1 MSVPCT
7 AWAIGM
13 TVSHRV
19 LLAPA
24 FVLHSRPFRNT
35 SALVEAITREHGRV
49 GLVARGLRNARRPLR
64 GIMQPFVPLLVSWSG
79 RGELFTLTGA
89 EAAGGAVPLSGSRL
103 ITGLYLNELLM
114 RLMHRYDPHPE
125 LFDLYAQTLTTLG
138 ETGFEELI
146 LRRFELGLLQAIG
159 YAVVLDHDVASGE
172 AIAPEA
178 DYIYDLERGPRR
190 AVDHDDDGILVKG
203 TTLLALAH
211 GCGETPCGTPEKRF
225 MRAVIAHHLGG
236 RPLNTRSYFANIQ

>member
-1 MSVPCT
+1 MSAPCT

-13 TVSHRV
+13 TASHRV

-24 FVLHSRPFRNT
+24 FILHSRPFRNT

-49 GLVARGLRNARRPLR
+49 GLVARGARSARRPLR
-64 GIMQPFVPLLVSWSG
+64 GLIQPFVPLLVSWTG

-89 EAAGGAVPLSGSRL
+89 EAAGGTVPLGGKRL

-125 LFDLYAQTLTTLG
+125 LFDLYAHTLALLSEPG
-138 ETGFEELI
+138 SEEPI
-146 LRRFELGLLQAIG
+146 LRRFELGLLEAIG
-159 YAVVLDHDVASGE
+159 YALVLDHDVISGE
-172 AIAPEA
+172 TIAAET

-190 AVDHDDDGILVKG
+190 AVDRGDDGILVKG
-203 TTLLALAH
+203 ATLLALAH
-211 GCGETPCGTPEKRF
+211 RCDESSCGAPEKRF

-236 RPLNTRSYFANIQ
+236 RPLNTRSYFAHIQ